1 MNLLPGETLIAGGH
15 HDVLAVTN
23 SRLIAWGKDGSGLRW
38 MFVEHIAD
46 CRCVSVSTPLWLVG
60 TAVALLAAIYG
71 VFGPQKDSTLA
82 VVAFLVAV
90 FCAVAYV
97 LSRYSHLEF
106 SASSGN
112 SISVRLGP
120 GESDPGQWLEAVH
133 LAKRSAST
141 EVRALR

>member
-15 HDVLAVTN
+15 NDVLAVTN

-38 MFVEHIAD
+38 IFVEHIAD

-60 TAVALLAAIYG
+60 TAVALLAAVYWTLSQ
-71 VFGPQKDSTLA
+71 QKDGTLA
-82 VVAFLVAV
+82 VVAFSVAV
-90 FCAVAYV
+90 FCAVGYV

-120 GESDPGQWLEAVH
+120 GESDPNQWLEAVH
-133 LAKRSAST
+133 LAKRSASAQ
-141 EVRALR
+141 VSPLR